1 MIVHCMAGIGRTGT
15 FGAVLEGKRTLK
27 NNQDYSLG

>member
-15 FGAVLEGKRTLK
+15 FGAVLEGIRTLK